1 MTLRYVI
8 CENRLSVSGDD
19 SICLA
24 VFLRHVLADFQIL
37 VSISGFY
44 VLIDV
49 DPVYRLPVEPFHSDL
64 VFRPEI
70 IGKIVIR
77 LI

>member
-8 CENRLSVSGDD
+8 RKNRLSVSGDD

-24 VFLRHVLADFQIL
+24 VISGHVLADFQIL
-37 VSISGFY
+37 VFISGFY
-44 VLIDV
+44 VFINV
-49 DPVYRLPVEPFHSDL
+49 YPVYRLSVEPFHSNL
-64 VFRPEI
+64 VFRLYS
-70 IGKIVIR
+70 IGKIVIH